1 MAVDLTPGN
10 SAASNLT
17 ASNLTASIA
26 RRVAGGARDRFLGVE
41 LSHAFDPRSLL
52 ADRVANGVVASYERP
67 DREFALV
74 AVGEAGRTTV
84 VAGGGPAD
92 VREDV
97 ARLLRAGADAEID
110 AAELRPR
117 LLGGFAFDGDREP
130 GPPWDGFGHGTLLL
144 PRLLFVRAGETNGV
158 VVAPGVPAAEAAELV
173 ARVAEQAP
181 APPASQYRSLRILR
195 DVDRGRWRSSVGAIA
210 ADVRSGLYEKA
221 VLATSF
227 ELGVMGRSRS
237 ARRSRGCGRR
247 TRIATSSASARRS
260 RPCWARAR
268 SCSSASA
275 AAR

>member
-52 ADRVANGVVASYERP
+52 ADPVANGVVASYERP

-173 ARVAEQAP
+173 ARSRGAGAAAAGITIPFAANP
-181 APPASQYRSLRILR
+181 ARRGPRPLAFE
-195 DVDRGRWRSSVGAIA
+195 RGRHRRRCAVRALREGGAG
-210 ADVRSGLYEKA
+210 DLV
-221 VLATSF
+221 
-227 ELGVMGRSRS
+227 
-237 ARRSRGCGRR
+237 R
-247 TRIATSSASARRS
+247 TRG
-260 RPCWARAR
+260 
-268 SCSSASA
+268 
-275 AAR
+275 